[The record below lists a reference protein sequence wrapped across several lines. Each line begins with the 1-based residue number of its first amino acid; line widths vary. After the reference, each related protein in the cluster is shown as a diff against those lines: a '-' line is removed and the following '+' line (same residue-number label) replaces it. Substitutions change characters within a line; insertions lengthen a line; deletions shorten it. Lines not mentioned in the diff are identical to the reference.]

1 MRMDVLPTWMYV
13 CLVLL
18 DQERVS
24 GPLELELQIVGSCH
38 VGARNQTW
46 PSGRAAL
53 DHGPISPAPLRVLL
67 IRC

>member
-24 GPLELELQIVGSCH
+24 GPLELEFRMVVNDQVCAGI
-38 VGARNQTW
+38 
-46 PSGRAAL
+46 
-53 DHGPISPAPLRVLL
+53 
-67 IRC
+67 